1 MTIDLTGHPP
11 RQATLQAKGQMA
23 EGLAK
28 MAEVAAKGQDVQL
41 AAKLYGRAADYY
53 EARYGRGEPMCV
65 WCRDQ
70 QEELVPTDHGE
81 EE

>member
-1 MTIDLTGHPP
+1 
-11 RQATLQAKGQMA
+11 MA
-23 EGLAK
+23 QCLAK
-28 MAEVAAKGQDVQL
+28 MAETAAKKREVQL

-70 QEELVPTDHGE
+70 QEELVPADRE